1 MLVYNFSNTE
11 LDKYARETVQT
22 AIPSIRKFLEENGY
36 HVYDEYKDGTIL
48 EGRNQVLACF
58 SACALLRVYGV
69 F

>member
-1 MLVYNFSNTE
+1 MLVYDFSNTE

-36 HVYDEYKDGTIL
+36 HVYDQWHKDGTIL
-48 EGRNQVLACF
+48 EGRNEMLACF
-58 SACALLRVYGV
+58 SAFALLR